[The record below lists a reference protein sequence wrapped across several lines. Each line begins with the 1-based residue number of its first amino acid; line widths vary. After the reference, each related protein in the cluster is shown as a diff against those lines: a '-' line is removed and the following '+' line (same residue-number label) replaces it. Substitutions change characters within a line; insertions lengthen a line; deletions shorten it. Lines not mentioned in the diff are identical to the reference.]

1 MEIIPRLRNIFL
13 EIFEAWNIRCAVV
26 ISLCFQILLIFLAP
40 LRKRSGWYL
49 TNMIIWSAYL
59 LADWIPIYAIG
70 SIVNSERNQCSKSGA
85 DDARAALW
93 APFILLHLGG
103 PDSITAFSLE
113 DNELWIRHLVRLIV
127 ELVTVGYV
135 FYMASP
141 GDFWLI
147 AILEFLAGAIK
158 YGERTR
164 ALYLAS
170 LGTLKVSMLPQPDA
184 GLNYAQR
191 MEEQASME
199 EARSPSDTV
208 ITKEPERI
216 AENVTVLRDERSSH
230 EVIQVVQEG
239 YRSYCNTLRGL
250 IVDYMFSSFH
260 ERNESRRFFFG
271 LKPNEAFG
279 VMEVELNFMYD
290 ELFTKM
296 ATVHRNYYGYLFRFT
311 CSILIIVAFMLFK
324 SHEKLYFVDL
334 PITYALL
341 VGAMI
346 LEFVALIKILFSDW
360 TIVRLK
366 HSTFLNVIH
375 SIHKRVSN
383 QARWSE
389 SISQHNLISYCLK
402 KRFKWLVS
410 ITDHFGLKSTLDE
423 LRHKSHMHADE
434 GIKNF
439 IFYELKGT
447 AQGMSDAVAREICY
461 SRGKGAITD
470 HENLDSVKSSV
481 MDVEYDK
488 SVLLWHIA
496 TDLLYFTI
504 DAPNQDDETK
514 PDNRQICKILSDY
527 MLYLLVMRPTMMS
540 EVAAFLKSDSRTRVL
555 RR

>member
-1 MEIIPRLRNIFL
+1 MEIVPRFRNIFL
-13 EIFEAWNIRCAVV
+13 EIFDAWNIRCAVV

-40 LRKRSGWYL
+40 LRKRSG
-49 TNMIIWSAYL
+49 
-59 LADWIPIYAIG
+59 
-70 SIVNSERNQCSKSGA
+70 CKSGA

-93 APFILLHLGG
+93 APFMLLHLGG

-135 FYMASP
+135 FYLASP

-147 AILEFLAGAIK
+147 AILAFLTGAIK

-184 GLNYAQR
+184 GLNYAQL

-199 EARSPSDTV
+199 EARSPVDTV

-279 VMEVELNFMYD
+279 VMECV
-290 ELFTKM
+290 
-296 ATVHRNYYGYLFRFT
+296 V
-311 CSILIIVAFMLFK
+311 VA
-324 SHEKLYFVDL
+324 
-334 PITYALL
+334 
-341 VGAMI
+341 
-346 LEFVALIKILFSDW
+346 
-360 TIVRLK
+360 
-366 HSTFLNVIH
+366 
-375 SIHKRVSN
+375 
-383 QARWSE
+383 
-389 SISQHNLISYCLK
+389 YC
-402 KRFKWLVS
+402 
-410 ITDHFGLKSTLDE
+410 H
-423 LRHKSHMHADE
+423 
-434 GIKNF
+434 
-439 IFYELKGT
+439 
-447 AQGMSDAVAREICY
+447 
-461 SRGKGAITD
+461 
-470 HENLDSVKSSV
+470 
-481 MDVEYDK
+481 
-488 SVLLWHIA
+488 
-496 TDLLYFTI
+496 DLLYFTI
-504 DAPNQDDETK
+504 DAPNQDDEPK
-514 PDNRQICKILSDY
+514 PDHRQICKILSDY

-540 EVAAFLKSDSRTRVL
+540 EVAGISQIRFQDTCAEAMRFFHGGKSMSEQKEACEKLLSVNTRVKPVEVKGDKSKSLLFDACILAKDL
-555 RR
+555 RTVDRDEMWEMMSKVWLESALARAIAKAMHMHNSSAKVGS

>member
-1 MEIIPRLRNIFL
+1 
-13 EIFEAWNIRCAVV
+13 
-26 ISLCFQILLIFLAP
+26 
-40 LRKRSGWYL
+40 
-49 TNMIIWSAYL
+49 
-59 LADWIPIYAIG
+59 
-70 SIVNSERNQCSKSGA
+70 
-85 DDARAALW
+85 
-93 APFILLHLGG
+93 
-103 PDSITAFSLE
+103 
-113 DNELWIRHLVRLIV
+113 
-127 ELVTVGYV
+127 
-135 FYMASP
+135 
-141 GDFWLI
+141 
-147 AILEFLAGAIK
+147 
-158 YGERTR
+158 
-164 ALYLAS
+164 
-170 LGTLKVSMLPQPDA
+170 
-184 GLNYAQR
+184 

-199 EARSPSDTV
+199 EARSPVDTV

-311 CSILIIVAFMLFK
+311 CSILIMVAFMLFK

-375 SIHKRVSN
+375 SIHTRVSD

-504 DAPNQDDETK
+504 DAPNQDDEPK
-514 PDNRQICKILSDY
+514 PDHRQICKILSDY

-540 EVAAFLKSDSRTRVL
+540 EVAGISQIRFQDTCAEAMRFFHGGKSMSEQKEACEKLLSVNTRVKPVEVKGDKTKSLLFDACILAKDL
-555 RR
+555 RTVDCDEMWEMMSKVWLELLCFGASHCKGNAHAQQLSKGGELITFVWLLMAHFGLGDQFSMGGGHARTN